1 MKTQRPNE
9 SIDQR
14 SVRDSDDNDISQS
27 SGSTSNGS
35 ANSETENSKTPK
47 LPPTLPKRKVV
58 GRSTPPVQVAEPTE
72 ETVVAQTRVVPTRS
86 VAEAP
91 RTAAPV
97 AAQASSD
104 VPEQSTW
111 RAYITVENALW
122 LTIFAIAIFSRFY
135 DIGDRALHHDESL
148 HSVYSRNLYTGIGY
162 THDPMMHGPLQFH
175 LIAAMYWL
183 FGANE
188 A

>member
-14 SVRDSDDNDISQS
+14 PVRDSDDNDSSQA
-27 SGSTSNGS
+27 SGSQSNGS
-35 ANSETENSKTPK
+35 AHNGTENGNTPK

-58 GRSTPPVQVAEPTE
+58 GRSSAPAQVVDGTADEAL
-72 ETVVAQTRVVPTRS
+72 VAQTRIVPSKS
-86 VAEAP
+86 VAEVP
-91 RTAAPV
+91 REATPPV
-97 AAQASSD
+97 AQGATRVDVQTSSD
-104 VPEQSTW
+104 TPEQSTW
-111 RAYITVENALW
+111 RAWITVENVIW

-162 THDPMMHGPLQFH
+162 THD
-175 LIAAMYWL
+175 
-183 FGANE
+183 
-188 A
+188 